1 MTEFTKVFRRTTY
14 PTINPSSP
22 SNDRSGRTILITG
35 ASGGIGFGIAQAFA
49 EAKAAKIILVSR
61 SEERLNDAHQTIQ
74 RDHATVQ
81 VETRTCDCSDPQ
93 QIEAIWAKL
102 AEDKIFVDVFV
113 LGASATQQPH
123 TLEEQIS
130 TINFNMIAHLHSFER
145 FKNQSNPD
153 KRPTCLISLSSATL
167 HCYPYKAVTYA
178 ATKAGFSNYLCHI
191 ADFIPESEMRIVV
204 YHPGSVYTLAADKAG
219 EVPKDLPIWDD
230 PSLSAHM
237 AVWLA
242 GQDAGFLHGRFV
254 WANWDADELMG
265 MKERILSDPSLLKVG
280 ITGVESFGLKDLME
294 VCNRFP
300 APKG

>member
-14 PTINPSSP
+14 PTISPASP
-22 SNDRSGRTILITG
+22 SNDQSGRTILITG

-61 SEERLNDAHQTIQ
+61 SSERLKEAKRTIK
-74 RDHATVQ
+74 RGHPNVH
-81 VETRTCDCSDPQ
+81 VEWLACDCSDPE
-93 QIEAIWAKL
+93 QIKELWTDL
-102 AEDKIFVDVFV
+102 GHLVFVDVLV
-113 LGASATQQPH
+113 LGASATQPPQ
-123 TLEEQIS
+123 TLDEQIS
-130 TINFNMIAHLHSFER
+130 IINFNMIAHLHSFEH
-145 FKNQSNPD
+145 FKNQPNPNN
-153 KRPTCLISLSSATL
+153 RPTTLISLSSATL

-204 YHPGSVYTLAADKAG
+204 YHPGSVYTAAADKAG
-219 EVPKDLPIWDD
+219 EVPRDLPIWDD

-242 GQDAGFLHGRFV
+242 GQDAEFLHGRFV

-265 MKERILSDPSLLKVG
+265 MKERILTDPAFLKVG
-280 ITGVESFGLKDLME
+280 ITGVESFGVKDLME
-294 VCNRFP
+294 VCNKFP
-300 APKG
+300 APKN